1 MKSLKK
7 FLIVALAVLG
17 VTITNVTPGS
27 AASYAKYGGIDGE
40 SMNASSDP
48 ARGIDLGEP
57 ATPLTVLARRGDEV
71 GTLVFRR
78 DRDSASPLLARW
90 AEEGH
95 RFRTLVV
102 YVPNRRAEAFRN
114 LYSPN
119 AFLAVTL

>member
-1 MKSLKK
+1 
-7 FLIVALAVLG
+7 
-17 VTITNVTPGS
+17 
-27 AASYAKYGGIDGE
+27 
-40 SMNASSDP
+40 MNASSDP

-102 YVPNRRAEAFRN
+102 YVPNRRGGGFSEFVFTECFLSSYTLTTLSDADDRPTEEVAFYYNKIALVVNEGPAR
-114 LYSPN
+114 S
-119 AFLAVTL
+119 TGR